1 MSTPAWRKSTRSDTS
16 GNDCVEAARLPG
28 AVGLRDSKSPDAGH
42 LTVSPTT
49 FGGLLNRIRSG
60 ELDL

>member
-1 MSTPAWRKSTRSDTS
+1 MNNPTWRKSTCSDGS

-28 AVGLRDSKSPDAGH
+28 AVGLRDSKNPDAGH
-42 LTVSPTT
+42 LTITPAA
-49 FGGLLNRIRSG
+49 FAELLNRIQTG